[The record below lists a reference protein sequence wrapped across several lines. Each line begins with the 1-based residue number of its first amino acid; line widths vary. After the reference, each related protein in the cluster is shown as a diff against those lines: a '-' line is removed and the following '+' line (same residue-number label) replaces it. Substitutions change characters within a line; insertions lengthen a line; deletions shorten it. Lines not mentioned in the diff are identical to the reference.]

1 MAELTKEQLAA
12 IDNYG
17 NEIQTLKDTVTA
29 IRQLPGMYAAGKGT
43 TGFLSLIREVAQ
55 NSIDQIVDPSS
66 PADRASLFYNEQTL
80 EVEVSDNGKG
90 FPFNDM
96 VRIVTA
102 QHTSKNYTKKK
113 GEYSSG
119 MHGSGLK
126 VVNALSTE
134 CHIYSYRYDGTAMQ
148 LDLKEGYV
156 VGKGPKPIKNKEKKQ
171 GSIVKFVPSTEVLG
185 ELNLSWKRVYGL
197 IKDIISLTPI
207 GSQLFF
213 EAIDKNGVKHAEHI
227 INKDGIIS
235 KLINEVS
242 NPLCKPIVIGFDNG
256 DFKLDA
262 AFCYDMGTDDNPVSD
277 SESVTAFANLCPTLS
292 GQHIT
297 GTIDGICKWFSKY
310 MNDIYMKNSKS
321 KLQIKY
327 ADIKMGLNVM
337 ISGFCLESVFVGQA
351 KEQLAVPE
359 MEPFCRSTIM
369 NGLDEWS
376 KANPNDLQKLCKF
389 FKDMAEL
396 RTKQESGKSKI
407 VSTYKKNPLNNLPA
421 KYVKPEVNKNVELII
436 VEGDS
441 AKAPVRD
448 CKAPNQS
455 IMPIRGKIINAFKCT
470 KEKFFSN
477 EEVQGITQIVFG
489 QEYRKGLT
497 VDDMKVDKIII
508 AADADVDGAH
518 ISALL
523 LRMFVMYFPFVIAAG
538 KLYKAVPP
546 LYSIPDGRN
555 KRRYFVD
562 QLDIIKFNQKTFL
575 QKHSLG
581 ISKNKSL
588 TNKEISMLFLRN
600 TDYVYF
606 LEKCAST
613 YAIDPNLL
621 EMVLFHYVAN
631 KNSFKFDK
639 LKKEIS
645 SVYRFMNVNK
655 KSNTVVIDGTIDK
668 YNCIICNERFIN
680 DCNDILN
687 IINSND
693 QLVYLLDSKK
703 TTIYNIMKTY
713 ESSIPSVQRYKGLGE
728 MPPVELGEST
738 ILPENRTLIQYS
750 LDDAKALLKEIREYE
765 SDTKKILK
773 TIKSVDRSDLTE

>member
-29 IRQLPGMYAAGKGT
+29 IRQLPGMYAAGKGA

-207 GSQLFF
+207 GSHLFF

-337 ISGFCLESVFVGQA
+337 ISGFCLNSVFVGQA

-359 MEPFCRSTIM
+359 MEPFARTTIM

-407 VSTYKKNPLNNLPA
+407 VSTYRKNPLNNLPA
-421 KYVKPEVNKNVELII
+421 KYVKPEINENVELII

-448 CKAPNQS
+448 CKAKNQS
-455 IMPIRGKIINAFKCT
+455 IMPIRGKIINAFRCT

-497 VDDMKVDKIII
+497 ADDMKVDKIII

-538 KLYKAVPP
+538 KLYKVVPP
-546 LYSIPDGRN
+546 LYSIPDGKN
-555 KRRYFVD
+555 KRKYFVD
-562 QLDIIKFNQKTFL
+562 QMDIIKYNQKTFL
-575 QKHSLG
+575 QKHSLAY
-581 ISKNKSL
+581 SKNKPL
-588 TNKEISMLFLRN
+588 TNKEISLLFLRN
-600 TDYVYF
+600 ADYIYF
-606 LEKCAST
+606 LEKSAST
-613 YAIDPNLL
+613 YAINPNLL
-621 EMVLFHYVAN
+621 ELVLFHYVEN

-645 SVYRFMNVNK
+645 SVYRFMDTTK
-655 KSNTVVIDGTIDK
+655 KEGTIVIEGTIEK

-680 DCNDILN
+680 DCRDILN
-687 IINSND
+687 IINSNE
-693 QLVYLLDSKK
+693 QLLYLLDSKK
-703 TTIYNIMKTY
+703 ATIYDIMKIY
-713 ESSIPSVQRYKGLGE
+713 ESSIPSLQRYKGLGE
-728 MPPVELGEST
+728 MPQKELAEST
-738 ILPENRTLIQYS
+738 ILPENRTIIQYT
-750 LDDAKALLKEIREYE
+750 LDDAKAALKEIREYE

-773 TIKSVDRSDLTE
+773 TIKSVDRNDLTE

>member
-29 IRQLPGMYAAGKGT
+29 IRQIPGMYAAGKGT

>member
-29 IRQLPGMYAAGKGT
+29 IRQLPGMYAAGKGS

-102 QHTSKNYTKKK
+102 QHTSKNYTKRK

-235 KLINEVS
+235 KLIDEVS

-337 ISGFCLESVFVGQA
+337 ISGFCLNSVFVGQA

-359 MEPFCRSTIM
+359 MEPFARTTIM

-407 VSTYKKNPLNNLPA
+407 ISTYKKNPLNNLPA
-421 KYVKPEVNKNVELII
+421 KYIKPEINQNVELII

-441 AKAPVRD
+441 AKSPVRL
-448 CKAPNQS
+448 CKEKNQS

-497 VDDMKVDKIII
+497 VDDMKVDKVII
-508 AADADVDGAH
+508 AADADELNTSEDA
-518 ISALL
+518 
-523 LRMFVMYFPFVIAAG
+523 F
-538 KLYKAVPP
+538 
-546 LYSIPDGRN
+546 
-555 KRRYFVD
+555 
-562 QLDIIKFNQKTFL
+562 
-575 QKHSLG
+575 
-581 ISKNKSL
+581 
-588 TNKEISMLFLRN
+588 RN
-600 TDYVYF
+600 T
-606 LEKCAST
+606 
-613 YAIDPNLL
+613 IR
-621 EMVLFHYVAN
+621 VA
-631 KNSFKFDK
+631 
-639 LKKEIS
+639 
-645 SVYRFMNVNK
+645 
-655 KSNTVVIDGTIDK
+655 
-668 YNCIICNERFIN
+668 
-680 DCNDILN
+680 
-687 IINSND
+687 
-693 QLVYLLDSKK
+693 
-703 TTIYNIMKTY
+703 
-713 ESSIPSVQRYKGLGE
+713 
-728 MPPVELGEST
+728 
-738 ILPENRTLIQYS
+738 
-750 LDDAKALLKEIREYE
+750 
-765 SDTKKILK
+765 
-773 TIKSVDRSDLTE
+773 

>member
-546 LYSIPDGRN
+546 LYSIPDN